1 MRTKRAVVLAAG
13 AGTRMRRADARA
25 ALDAAQAEAADAG
38 LKALVPVAGRPFLD
52 HVLSGLADGGLA
64 EVCLVVGPSDNPIR
78 DRYTR
83 RPPERVRVRFA
94 VQRQPLGTADAL
106 LAAEEFTDGE
116 DFLALNSDNLYPVS
130 AYRALRALDGPGL
143 PVFDRER
150 LVATSNF
157 TKERVDQF
165 AVLEVGPDGFLEAI
179 VEKPKTARRA
189 GSLLLSMNLWRFSPR
204 IFDACRQV
212 PVSVR
217 GERELPQAVGW
228 AIARRRE
235 KFRAIPCAEGVLD
248 LSTRADVAEVSARL
262 AAAEVRP

>member
-1 MRTKRAVVLAAG
+1 
-13 AGTRMRRADARA
+13 MRRPDGRA
-25 ALDAAQAEAADAG
+25 ALDAEQAKAADAG
-38 LKALVPVAGRPFLD
+38 LKALVPVGGRPFLD
-52 HVLSGLADGGLA
+52 HVLSGLADAGVR
-64 EVCLVVGPSDNPIR
+64 EICLVVGPGHNPVR
-78 DRYTR
+78 ERYSR
-83 RPPERVRVRFA
+83 RPPRGLTVSFA
-94 VQRQPLGTADAL
+94 VQPKPLGTADAL
-106 LAAEEFTDGE
+106 LAAEDFTHGE

-130 AYRALRALDGPGL
+130 AYRALRALDSPGL

-165 AVLEVGPDGFLEAI
+165 AVLEVGPNGFLEAI
-179 VEKPKTARRA
+179 VEKPKTPRP
-189 GSLLLSMNLWRFSPR
+189 GPVLLSMNLWRFSPR
-204 IFDACRQV
+204 IFEACREV

-228 AIARRRE
+228 AIARRGE

-262 AAAEVRP
+262 AAAEARP

>member
-1 MRTKRAVVLAAG
+1 VRARRAVVLAAG
-13 AGTRMRRADARA
+13 AGTRMRRADERA
-25 ALDAAQAEAADAG
+25 ALDAEQAKAADAG

-64 EVCLVVGPSDNPIR
+64 EICLVVAPGDNPIR
-78 DRYTR
+78 RYYER
-83 RPPERVRVRFA
+83 RPPERLSIRFA
-94 VQRQPLGTADAL
+94 VQKKPLGTADAL
-106 LAAEEFTDGE
+106 LAAQEFAGGE

-130 AYRALRALDGPGL
+130 AYRALRELGAPGL

-150 LVATSNF
+150 LVAASNF

-179 VEKPKTARRA
+179 VEKPKTPRRD
-189 GSLLLSMNLWRFSPR
+189 GSVLLSMNLWRFSQS
-204 IFDACRQV
+204 IFEACREV

-228 AIARRRE
+228 AVARRGE

-248 LSTRADVAEVSARL
+248 LSTRADIAEVSARL
-262 AAAEVRP
+262 AGVEARP

>member
-1 MRTKRAVVLAAG
+1 MRRDDGRAV
-13 AGTRMRRADARA
+13 
-25 ALDAAQAEAADAG
+25 LDADQARAADAG

-64 EVCLVVGPSDNPIR
+64 EICLVVGPGDNPIR
-78 DRYTR
+78 QHYEG
-83 RPPERVRVRFA
+83 RPPGRLSLRFA
-94 VQRQPLGTADAL
+94 VQRKPLGTADAL
-106 LAAEEFTDGE
+106 LAAQEFAGSE

-143 PVFDRER
+143 PIFDRER
-150 LVATSNF
+150 LVASSNF

-179 VEKPKTARRA
+179 VEKPKPPRRD
-189 GSLLLSMNLWRFSPR
+189 GPVLLSMNLWRFSPR
-204 IFDACRQV
+204 IFEACREV
-212 PVSVR
+212 PISVR

-228 AIARRRE
+228 AIAQLGE

-262 AAAEVRP
+262 ADAEARP

>member
-1 MRTKRAVVLAAG
+1 
-13 AGTRMRRADARA
+13 MRRADAGA
-25 ALDAAQAEAADAG
+25 ALDSAQAKAADAG

-64 EVCLVVGPSDNPIR
+64 DVCLVVGPGENPIR
-78 DRYTR
+78 EHYARLA
-83 RPPERVRVRFA
+83 PERLRLHFA
-94 VQRQPLGTADAL
+94 VQPKPLGTANAL

-130 AYRALRALDGPGL
+130 AYRALRELDEQGL

-179 VEKPKTARRA
+179 VEKPTARRA
-189 GSLLLSMNLWRFSPR
+189 GSALLSMNLWRFSPR
-204 IFDACRQV
+204 IFEACRQV

-228 AIARRRE
+228 AIAEAGQR
-235 KFRAIPCAEGVLD
+235 FRAIPCAEGVLD
-248 LSTRADVAEVSARL
+248 LSTRADVSEVSARL
-262 AAAEVRP
+262 AAAEARS